1 MKQGNFRRSFVNE
14 RERDGFHVAPID
26 EIDLSTIIVDKVQ
39 DDGAVKE
46 ILVNGEDEIADQRF
60 CVTEPEWRR
69 IVDGPIDRLLI
80 CENKIIVIFSE
91 LNSYKV

>member
-1 MKQGNFRRSFVNE
+1 MKRRNFRRRFVYK
-14 RERDGFHVAPID
+14 RERDVFHVAPIH
-26 EIDLSTIIVDKVQ
+26 EIDFSTIIVDKIQ

-69 IVDGPIDRLLI
+69 IVDGPIYRLLI
-80 CENKIIVIFSE
+80 CENKIIQSE
-91 LNSYKV
+91 

>member
-1 MKQGNFRRSFVNE
+1 M
-14 RERDGFHVAPID
+14 
-26 EIDLSTIIVDKVQ
+26 STIIVDKIQ

-46 ILVNGEDEIADQRF
+46 ILVNGEDEIADLRF
-60 CVTEPEWRR
+60 CVTKPEWRR